1 MENISSNPYVEG
13 GLLYVESSLKVVEDK
28 LSSYERWQVAVATCL
43 MSVLVTYIYCWITQ
57 FIREGYEGK
66 CLTTVNLA
74 TRKSRIFAKDKP
86 KTAGF
91 PAKNPYEKKVLSD
104 S

>member
-13 GLLYVESSLKVVEDK
+13 GRLYVESSVKTLEDK

-57 FIREGYEGK
+57 FIREGDEGK
-66 CLTTVNLA
+66 CVTTVNLT
-74 TRKSRIFAKDKP
+74 TRKSRIFAKDINKI
-86 KTAGF
+86 AVF
-91 PAKNPYEKKVLSD
+91 PAKIRYKKS
-104 S
+104 SF